1 MTKKNKHQKGLN
13 SFGGTTDLNH
23 WIAQRKGRLERA
35 NELDDRLLRILARRG
50 DSLEPLG
57 PLAGSSTDTSSS

>member
-1 MTKKNKHQKGLN
+1 MAKKNKHQKRLN
-13 SFGGTTDLNH
+13 DLDGTTDLDH

-35 NELDDRLLRILARRG
+35 NKLDEMLLRRLAQPG

-57 PLAGSSTDTSSS
+57 PLAGPSTDISSN